1 MTNYTNRVLY
11 TGVTNDLVRRVFEHK
26 NGLNKSSFTKKYNI
40 HKLIWFQE
48 FQSPDEAIA
57 AEKKI
62 KGWTR
67 VKKIALIKETNSDFK
82 EIAV

>member
-11 TGVTNDLVRRVFEHK
+11 AGVTNDLVRRVFEHK
-26 NGLNKSSFTKKYNI
+26 NGLNKSSFTKKYNV

-48 FQSPDEAIA
+48 FQSPSEAIVV
-57 AEKKI
+57 EKKI

-67 VKKIALIKETNSDFK
+67 AKKIALIKEINPDLK
-82 EIAV
+82 EIVV